1 VYQAPEGMMVGL
13 CLILR
18 AMALKGIAGCGGRP
32 QQEDRSEQP
41 SDETMA
47 FA

>member
-1 VYQAPEGMMVGL
+1 VYQAPEGMAVGL
-13 CLILR
+13 SLILR
-18 AMALKGIAGCGGRP
+18 AMALEGITGCGRRP

-47 FA
+47 WG